1 MMGIEWVG
9 EMGRI
14 GDPPTLAPYRV
25 GGVVNDR
32 RVGVAD
38 RALGGGT
45 EGVAEGGVIMTYGLS
60 AHAS

>member
-1 MMGIEWVG
+1 MGIEWVG

-14 GDPPTLAPYRV
+14 GESPTLAPYRV
-25 GGVVNDR
+25 GGVVKDR

-60 AHAS
+60 VHPS